1 VRTIESTSVI
11 TETPALVV
19 ARTVRA
25 DRLRIVATLTRIT
38 GDWNLAED
46 CFQDAIERALDRW
59 QSDGVPD
66 NPAAWITTAA
76 RNRALDVL
84 RRRQTEHDKLQKV
97 HTLARIGDSPDA
109 GDDAENNI
117 DDQLRLLFM
126 CCHPALPLPG
136 RVALT
141 LKTVTGLST
150 REVARAFLVSEATMG
165 QRLLRVRNKIT
176 NAGISFRLPPAH
188 RMAERTAGV
197 LSVVYLLFNEGYAA
211 TEGEPFRDELSL
223 EAIRLADLLTE
234 LLPLDDEV
242 HALRAL
248 LCFQN
253 ARRAARVDADGE
265 LVTMEEQDRSRW
277 DTAQIASGLDSLILA
292 RALGAE
298 PGYYRLQAEIAALH
312 ATALDAASTDWV
324 RIVAMFDALVD
335 LHASPVISL
344 NRTIAV
350 GFRDGPDAGLALLA
364 DLEATGDLAEYPLLP
379 AVRADFL
386 RRANRPKEAVA
397 AYRQAISTAGTE
409 AERRLLLRK
418 LHEIAPLD

>member
-1 VRTIESTSVI
+1 M
-11 TETPALVV
+11 AV

-25 DRLRIVATLTRIT
+25 ERLRIVATLTRIT

-46 CFQDAIERALDRW
+46 CFQDAVEKALERWAT
-59 QSDGVPD
+59 DGVPD

-84 RRRQTEHDKLQKV
+84 RRRQTEHDKLEKV
-97 HTLARIGDSPDA
+97 HTLAKLEEGLDDNGNS
-109 GDDAENNI
+109 GDDI

-126 CCHPALPLPG
+126 CCHPALPLAG

-150 REVARAFLVSEATMG
+150 REVARAFLVSEATMS
-165 QRLLRVRNKIT
+165 QRLLRVRNKIS
-176 NAGISFRLPPAH
+176 NAGISFRSPPPH

-223 EAIRLADLLTE
+223 EAIRLADLLTD
-234 LLPLDDEV
+234 LLPLDEEV

-265 LVTMEEQDRSRW
+265 LVTMEEQDRTQW

-292 RALGAE
+292 RTIGGS

-324 RIVAMFDALVD
+324 GIVANFDALVD
-335 LHASPVISL
+335 LHPSPVISL
-344 NRTIAV
+344 NRAIAV

-364 DLEATGDLAEYPLLP
+364 DLEAAGDLDSYPLLP

-386 RRANRPKEAVA
+386 RRANRPTEAVA
-397 AYRQAISTAGTE
+397 AYREAILQAGTE
-409 AERRLLLRK
+409 AERRLLQRK
-418 LHEIAPLD
+418 LHQIAPLD

>member
-1 VRTIESTSVI
+1 MIDAA
-11 TETPALVV
+11 ALAVT
-19 ARTVRA
+19 RTVRRE
-25 DRLRIVATLTRIT
+25 RLRIVAMLTRIT

-46 CFQDAIERALDRW
+46 CFQDAVERALDRW
-59 QSDGVPD
+59 ATDGVPD
-66 NPAAWITTAA
+66 NPAAWLTTVA

-97 HTLARIGDSPDA
+97 HTLPTLHESPD
-109 GDDAENNI
+109 DDAENEI
-117 DDQLRLLFM
+117 DGQLRLLFM
-126 CCHPALPLPG
+126 CCHPALPLAG

-211 TEGEPFRDELSL
+211 TEGEPFRDELSR

-242 HALRAL
+242 HALRSL

-253 ARRAARVDADGE
+253 ARRAARVDAEGE
-265 LVTMEEQDRSRW
+265 LVTMEEQDRSLW
-277 DTAQIASGLDSLILA
+277 DMAQIASGLDSLILA
-292 RALGAE
+292 RAIGGA

-312 ATALDAASTDWV
+312 ATALDAAATDWGG
-324 RIVAMFDALVD
+324 IVAHFDALID
-335 LHASPVISL
+335 LHSSPVIAL
-344 NRTIAV
+344 NRAIAV

-364 DLEATGDLAEYPLLP
+364 DLEADGDLESYPLLP
-379 AVRADFL
+379 AIRADFL
-386 RRANRPKEAVA
+386 RRANRPKEATA
-397 AYRQAISTAGTE
+397 AYRQ
-409 AERRLLLRK
+409 
-418 LHEIAPLD
+418 

>member
-1 VRTIESTSVI
+1 
-11 TETPALVV
+11 
-19 ARTVRA
+19 
-25 DRLRIVATLTRIT
+25 IT

-59 QSDGVPD
+59 ATDGVPD
-66 NPAAWITTAA
+66 NPAAWLTTAA
-76 RNRALDVL
+76 RNRAMDVL

-97 HTLARIGDSPDA
+97 HTLAKLESPDD
-109 GDDAENNI
+109 GSDADNNI

-211 TEGEPFRDELSL
+211 TEGEPFRDELSR

-242 HALRAL
+242 HSLRAL

-265 LVTMEEQDRSRW
+265 LVTMEEQDRARW
-277 DTAQIASGLDSLILA
+277 DTVQIASGLDSLILA
-292 RALGAE
+292 RTIGGA

-324 RIVAMFDALVD
+324 GIVANFDALVD
-335 LHASPVISL
+335 LHPSPVISL
-344 NRTIAV
+344 NRAIAM
-350 GFRDGPDAGLALLA
+350 GFRDGPDTALALLA
-364 DLEATGDLAEYPLLP
+364 DLEAAGDLDSYPLLP

-386 RRANRPKEAVA
+386 RRANRPREAVA
-397 AYRQAISTAGTE
+397 AYREAILQAGTE
-409 AERRLLLRK
+409 AERRLLQRK
-418 LHEIAPLD
+418 LHQIAPLD

>member
-1 VRTIESTSVI
+1 M
-11 TETPALVV
+11 
-19 ARTVRA
+19 
-25 DRLRIVATLTRIT
+25 TRIT

-59 QSDGVPD
+59 AADGVPD

-84 RRRQTEHDKLQKV
+84 RRRQTEHDKLEKV
-97 HTLARIGDSPDA
+97 HTLAKLQEPDRDRGDEDY
-109 GDDAENNI
+109 G

-150 REVARAFLVSEATMG
+150 REVARAFLVSEATMS

-176 NAGISFRLPPAH
+176 NAGISFRTPPAH
-188 RMAERTAGV
+188 RLAERTAGV

-242 HALRAL
+242 HSLRAL

-265 LVTMEEQDRSRW
+265 LVTMEEQDRARW
-277 DTAQIASGLDSLILA
+277 DTVQIASGLDSLILA
-292 RALGAE
+292 RAIAGS

-312 ATALDAASTDWV
+312 ATALDAASTDWSG
-324 RIVAMFDALVD
+324 IVAHFDALID
-335 LHASPVISL
+335 LHPSPVIAL
-344 NRTIAV
+344 NRAIAV

-364 DLEATGDLAEYPLLP
+364 DLEADRDLESYPLLP
-379 AVRADFL
+379 AIRADFL
-386 RRANRPKEAVA
+386 RRANRREEAIA
-397 AYRQAISTAGTE
+397 AYRQAISTASTE
-409 AERRLLLRK
+409 AEQRLLQRK
-418 LHEIAPLD
+418 LHELAPLD